1 MKSKNLDDGQQR
13 SRSLSASS
21 RSQKEQLSSRPTN
34 GSNLRQKTPYNNN
47 QMKVTMEKSWT
58 DPRPP
63 KPTTAKPNNNNNKNN
78 RKSMPS
84 SFSMTKHN
92 KYNVLPT
99 SRLLSSSRTPPTPLL
114 PPPIE
119 TGDSYDGSLIGMTI
133 EIQTPCNNN
142 ADEEEPPQ
150 PERSSSSTDDYIIES
165 PSTLLEEEGKR
176 LDNEE
181 SKDISGDVLQMKDS
195 FVDCTRRRKERR
207 RDEAVQN
214 TENDLQHTE
223 VENDNKEDE
232 HSVTLL
238 VNSEEGEEEDAFDEN
253 NVGMELKS
261 DRKESSTPAWE
272 EALDWNDLLSPDFQE
287 QKIPPKRRAGD
298 SLLLLPT
305 PSPMDEDFEE
315 EEEEDLSIVVLS
327 NLSRNKS
334 STTKEAEETKQ
345 VTAKTTIEFDHD
357 NDNLTN
363 SKFVNS
369 ARRRNE
375 RNRRRRSTSQFVLS
389 GEKGKDESVLDD
401 IDEMNDSQNKIP
413 YDDVVD
419 NVEPSSMRL
428 NSPIRYNGKTI
439 LEVIPENPNNIE
451 PEATNNGTLHKEVI
465 EPLMIE
471 KKKLQD
477 RIFSHLKDY
486 EKRVT
491 PFRDVFEKV
500 SF

>member
-21 RSQKEQLSSRPTN
+21 KSQKEQLSSRPTN
-34 GSNLRQKTPYNNN
+34 GSNLRQRTPYNNN

-63 KPTTAKPNNNNNKNN
+63 KPTTAKPNNNNKNN

-150 PERSSSSTDDYIIES
+150 PERSSSSTDDFVINS
-165 PSTLLEEEGKR
+165 PSTLREEEGKR

-181 SKDISGDVLQMKDS
+181 SKDISGERIQMKDS

-207 RDEAVQN
+207 RYEAVQN
-214 TENDLQHTE
+214 TENDLQNTE
-223 VENDNKEDE
+223 DENDNKEDE
-232 HSVTLL
+232 HSATLL

-253 NVGMELKS
+253 NGMEPKS
-261 DRKESSTPAWE
+261 DRKESSTPACE

-305 PSPMDEDFEE
+305 PSPMDEDFV
-315 EEEEDLSIVVLS
+315 EEEEDLSIVVVS
-327 NLSRNKS
+327 NSSKNKS

-345 VTAKTTIEFDHD
+345 VTAKTIIELDYD
-357 NDNLTN
+357 NDNLT
-363 SKFVNS
+363 KFVNS
-369 ARRRNE
+369 TRRRNE
-375 RNRRRRSTSQFVLS
+375 RNRRRRSTSQFVSS
-389 GEKGKDESVLDD
+389 GGKGKDESVLDD
-401 IDEMNDSQNKIP
+401 INEMNDSQNKIL
-413 YDDVVD
+413 YDDVVE
-419 NVEPSSMRL
+419 NVEPSSVRL

-439 LEVIPENPNNIE
+439 LEVIPENPNNNE
-451 PEATNNGTLHKEVI
+451 PEATSTETLHKEVI

-477 RIFSHLKDY
+477 SIFSHLKDY